1 MAIDTK
7 VLDAL
12 SAPLGSLIA
21 SVGRGIADAQREL
34 DAASLAAYRD
44 IYESDEG
51 LFSELQRIGYKP
63 TWYQIP
69 EAESEIQ
76 VALTMSGSES
86 TPGGNTAGAKPKLK
100 VYATPVDA
108 GYASRFNF
116 SLQASSRVKFRIVPI
131 PPSSAAEAL
140 LVVPAL
146 IGLPLGEARAR
157 LSLLGLPSAL
167 PDVAP
172 ETLVTKQRPAAGS
185 FLSEGARVEVE
196 TT

>member
-1 MAIDTK
+1 VAIDTK

-34 DAASLAAYRD
+34 DAASLSAYRE

-63 TWYQIP
+63 TWYHIP

-76 VALTMSGSES
+76 VALTMSGTES
-86 TPGGNTAGAKPKLK
+86 APGGNAVASKPKLK

-116 SLQASSRVKFRIVPI
+116 SLQASSRVKFRVVPI
-131 PPSSAAEAL
+131 PPSNAVEAL

-146 IGLPLGEARAR
+146 VGLALGEARAR
-157 LSLLGLPSAL
+157 LTLLGIPSTLPE
-167 PDVAP
+167 VAP
-172 ETLVTKQRPAAGS
+172 ETIVTKQSPAPGS
-185 FLSEGARVEVE
+185 FLSEGTRVEVE

>member
-1 MAIDTK
+1 
-7 VLDAL
+7 
-12 SAPLGSLIA
+12 LIA

-34 DAASLAAYRD
+34 DAASLAAYRE
-44 IYESDEG
+44 IYESDDG

-63 TWYQIP
+63 TWYHIP

-76 VALTMSGSES
+76 VALTMSGSET
-86 TPGGNTAGAKPKLK
+86 TPGGAVTRKPKLK

-116 SLQASSRVKFRIVPI
+116 SLNASSRVKFRVVPI

-146 IGLPLGEARAR
+146 IGLSLGEARAR
-157 LSLLGLPSAL
+157 LSQLGIPSDLPAG
-167 PDVAP
+167 AP
-172 ETLVTKQRPAAGS
+172 ETLVTKQRPAPGS
-185 FLSEGARVEVE
+185 FLSEGIRVELE